1 MTQRKKFDTFILGF
15 GVCFILPF
23 VIFAFTWEAVSKSDF
38 SEVAIWL
45 HQPVFLNYV
54 IMCQLPSSLV
64 LFWGYKTERWKVC
77 KGGILGIVPYL
88 MLLIYLFV

>member
-15 GVCFILPF
+15 SVCLLLPF
-23 VIFAFTWEAVSKSDF
+23 VLFAFTWEKLSGMPF
-38 SEVAIWL
+38 SEIGVWI

-54 IMCQLPSSLV
+54 IFCQMPSSLV
-64 LFWGYKTERWKVC
+64 LFWGYKTERWRVC